1 MPLPIHNSNL
11 TCLFQKQRLD
21 RVRQKLSKLSDSEKL
36 EFMKLKAERKAQKNK
51 SINDTIP

>member
-1 MPLPIHNSNL
+1 MFL
-11 TCLFQKQRLD
+11 QKQRLEN
-21 RVRQKLSKLSDSEKL
+21 VRQKLSKLTDAEKL